1 MRLPVLFAALA
12 VTCAVAL
19 PAASVA
25 QPAPRLKM
33 GPVFGPQVALESA
46 VFVEH
51 TKLRDGATVRSLEPA
66 TRLAHGDRVVTLV
79 TWYRLGGSG
88 GFTVTNPI
96 PAGLAWQRSADD
108 AEEVSADGGH
118 SWGRLG
124 SLRVNGRLAV
134 ASDITHVRWRVSPDM
149 AEAGTGE
156 ITYSGVVR

>member
-1 MRLPVLFAALA
+1 MRRFTLFATLAAVFA
-12 VTCAVAL
+12 VTL
-19 PAASVA
+19 PGTSDA
-25 QPAPRLKM
+25 QPSPRMTM

-66 TRLAHGDRVVTLV
+66 TRLARGDRVVTLV

-108 AEEVSADGGH
+108 AEEVSVDGGH

-124 SLRVNGRLAV
+124 SLRVNGRLAAALDV
-134 ASDITHVRWRVSPDM
+134 THVRWRVSPDM